1 MVYLFNYL
9 SSFSPSRLF
18 SNRDT
23 VIEWKYPPGHTVRQH
38 WANSDFLA
46 LTVTP
51 TRTRPNKATLEAET
65 PRTGSKEEDRD
76 ETLKIKNGLAACKTL
91 GSLVRYLGR

>member
-9 SSFSPSRLF
+9 SSFSPSRVF

-23 VIEWKYPPGHTVRQH
+23 VARVASGSIPQ
-38 WANSDFLA
+38 D
-46 LTVTP
+46 TP
-51 TRTRPNKATLEAET
+51 CGKLYLCCAYRDATRTRPNKATLEADT

-76 ETLKIKNGLAACKTL
+76 ETLNKERASGL
-91 GSLVRYLGR
+91 